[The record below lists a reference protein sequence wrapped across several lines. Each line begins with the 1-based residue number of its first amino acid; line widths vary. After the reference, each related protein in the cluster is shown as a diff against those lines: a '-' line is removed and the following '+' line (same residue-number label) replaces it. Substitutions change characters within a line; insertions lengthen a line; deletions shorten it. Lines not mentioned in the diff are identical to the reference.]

1 MAEMEKENT
10 MAETEATPIAEEKAD
25 ASAEKTAVPAK
36 KADKKKKKSDK
47 PNFFVRI
54 WRRTVKFFR
63 DYNSERKK
71 ISWKPWR
78 EVWKSAVIVIVTVAI
93 FSLVIWGLDQL
104 FGTLFAW
111 LARLI

>member
-1 MAEMEKENT
+1 MAEMEKEST
-10 MAETEATPIAEEKAD
+10 MPEVEATEAAEA
-25 ASAEKTAVPAK
+25 AAPAK
-36 KADKKKKKSDK
+36 QEKKKKKKNAK
-47 PNFFVRI
+47 PNFFVRL
-54 WRRTVKFFR
+54 WRRMVKFWR

-71 ISWKPWR
+71 ISWKPWH
-78 EVWKSAVIVIVTVAI
+78 EVWKSAVIVIVTVAL

>member
-10 MAETEATPIAEEKAD
+10 MAETDAAVAAEEKA
-25 ASAEKTAVPAK
+25 APSIAEATVPAK
-36 KADKKKKKSDK
+36 KTKEKKKKSAK
-47 PNFFVRI
+47 PNFFVRL
-54 WRRTVKFFR
+54 WRRVVKFWR

-71 ISWKPWR
+71 ISWKPWH
-78 EVWKSAVIVIVTVAI
+78 EVWKSAIIVIVTVAL

-104 FGTLFAW
+104 FGSLFAW

>member
-10 MAETEATPIAEEKAD
+10 MAETEATEVAEESA
-25 ASAEKTAVPAK
+25 ASVSKTTVPAK
-36 KADKKKKKSDK
+36 KTEKKKKNAK
-47 PNFFVRI
+47 PNIFVRL
-54 WRRTVKFFR
+54 WRRVVKFWR

-78 EVWKSAVIVIVTVAI
+78 EVCKSAVIVIVTVLL

-111 LARLI
+111 LASLI